1 MKNKCQKDHLPA
13 VTETILYPDIPNSRK
28 LTAKNIVVLI
38 YTMKIKCQKYHLPA
52 VAETIMYPSVQNR
65 YRQQPKDEM
74 QKDFKLHEDNHCKFT
89 NSRSTYDSL
98 TSTSTPAAI
107 SSCISAS
114 IVCAFGFS
122 TSMSLWWV
130 LFSKCSRASLC
141 T

>member
-1 MKNKCQKDHLPA
+1 MPKDHLPA
-13 VTETILYPDIPNSRK
+13 VAQIIMYPDIQNRT
-28 LTAKNIVVLI
+28 TAKNNVVLI
-38 YTMKIKCQKYHLPA
+38 YTMKNKCQKYHLPA
-52 VAETIMYPSVQNR
+52 VAETIMYPSRQSR

-74 QKDFKLHEDNHCKFT
+74 QKTDFKLHEDNHRNFT
-89 NSRSTYDSL
+89 NSKSTYESL